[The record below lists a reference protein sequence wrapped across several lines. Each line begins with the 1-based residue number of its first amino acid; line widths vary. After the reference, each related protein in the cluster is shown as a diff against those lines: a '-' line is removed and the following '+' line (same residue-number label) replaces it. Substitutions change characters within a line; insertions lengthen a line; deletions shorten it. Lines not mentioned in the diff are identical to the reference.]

1 MSMSLLP
8 GLLGLTAGRSFS
20 LYPPILGV
28 AHNEWRFRRATW
40 SEFVIVNTHSGEE
53 ACIPR
58 SFIGD
63 VSANA
68 PTVIVGLRREMEWRD
83 GIAVPYRRP
92 VVELPVA
99 VNDFV
104 PAIRHSRSAP
114 VVNIR
119 LESRAPAIT
128 GRKAIVFVM
137 LGIVASA
144 VVADIAYPGG
154 MRDRI
159 GAMRVSRSWQQL
171 NSADGY
177 SAVIAKL
184 GAPSAHRTYV
194 ETSGRVFLSL
204 DYPRLHF
211 TAVLEGQTEADAR
224 YVGSIDARGRILG
237 TASLS
242 DPDLLRS
249 IPRF

>member
-28 AHNEWRFRRATW
+28 TQNEWRFRRATW
-40 SEFVIVNTHSGEE
+40 SEFIIVNTQSGDE

-104 PAIRHSRSAP
+104 PAVRRSRPAP

-119 LESRAPAIT
+119 LESRPPAIT

-144 VVADIAYPGG
+144 VIADITYPGG

-159 GAMRVSRSWQQL
+159 DAMRVSRSWQQL
-171 NSADGY
+171 KPADDY
-177 SAVIAKL
+177 AAVVGKL
-184 GAPSAHRTYV
+184 GAPAATRTYV
-194 ETSGRVFLSL
+194 ESSGRVFFSL
-204 DYPRLHF
+204 DYPRRHF

-224 YVGSIDARGRILG
+224 YAGAIDPLGRILG
-237 TASLS
+237 NTAVS
-242 DPDLLRS
+242 DAARLRS

>member
-1 MSMSLLP
+1 L
-8 GLLGLTAGRSFS
+8 
-20 LYPPILGV
+20 
-28 AHNEWRFRRATW
+28 
-40 SEFVIVNTHSGEE
+40 
-53 ACIPR
+53 
-58 SFIGD
+58 
-63 VSANA
+63 
-68 PTVIVGLRREMEWRD
+68 EWRD

-104 PAIRHSRSAP
+104 PAVRHSRPAP

-119 LESRAPAIT
+119 LESRPPAVT
-128 GRKAIVFVM
+128 GRKAVVFVM

-159 GAMRVSRSWQQL
+159 DAMRLSRNWQQL
-171 NSADGY
+171 KPSDDY
-177 SAVIAKL
+177 TAVVGKL
-184 GAPSAHRTYV
+184 GAPAAQRTYV
-194 ETSGRVFLSL
+194 ETSGRAFFSL

-211 TAVLEGQTEADAR
+211 TAVLEGQTGADAH
-224 YVGSIDARGRILG
+224 YVGTLDARGRILG
-237 TASLS
+237 ATPDS
-242 DPDLLRS
+242 DATLLRS